1 MGVPCA
7 ATEGYRGLPVS
18 TRGDQRITYIGD
30 QDVLLDSV
38 MQLLSAQR
46 DVTTGCKGLL
56 MKSVADLSALASPGW
71 MIKVSSCKITASS
84 MMSWCAQLATGL
96 VGAGCLM
103 LG

>member
-7 ATEGYRGLPVS
+7 VTEGYQELPVS
-18 TRGDQRITYIGD
+18 TRGDQRMTYIGD
-30 QDVLLDSV
+30 QDVLLGSI
-38 MQLLSAQR
+38 MQLLSTQR
-46 DVTTGCKGLL
+46 DVTTGCKVLL
-56 MKSVADLSALASPGW
+56 MKSVTDLSALASPGW

-96 VGAGCLM
+96 VDAECLI